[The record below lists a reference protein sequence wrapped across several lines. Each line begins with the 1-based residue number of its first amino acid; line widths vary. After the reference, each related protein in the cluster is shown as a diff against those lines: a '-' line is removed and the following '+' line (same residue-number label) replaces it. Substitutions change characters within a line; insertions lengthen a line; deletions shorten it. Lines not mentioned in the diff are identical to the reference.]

1 MPTPSEPAL
10 PPSPPIEASSSRA
23 SFASCPPED
32 DRPYRAPREERIDS
46 PAPRDTEG
54 EHEDEDEQMASVR
67 QEPTPDPEA
76 EAESEVQGDA
86 DTQIQVRLPQTHEKG
101 EHVEDTGADETGM
114 LSSSATPDASAGGEL
129 DAAAAAQHST
139 GDPASSRPSTSD
151 EPLYLSFPCDRDRH
165 IPRTTSS
172 FLRPGS
178 KFKGTQQSDRQVYDV
193 QVEIKDV
200 DMAESFLCGYLRIQG
215 LTDDHPTLTTFFEGE
230 IIGPKHLFKTTHPS
244 WGSTEKVDLQHWA
257 RFPAWR
263 PLARSATRN
272 PGTFTLKNYS
282 EREHLFMRWKE
293 YFLVPDHRVRS
304 ISGASFEGFY
314 YICFNQVQGTVSG
327 IYFHAK
333 SEKYQQ
339 LELRHVDDRGCVP
352 AMEFRYEYKMR
363 PFLPVGP
370 TFSSR
375 KLFYD

>member
-151 EPLYLSFPCDRDRH
+151 EPLYLSFPCDRDRVSNALDFRESGDDQLTLCSTAYTANH
-165 IPRTTSS
+165 LQLSTAR
-172 FLRPGS
+172 
-178 KFKGTQQSDRQVYDV
+178 QQ
-193 QVEIKDV
+193 
-200 DMAESFLCGYLRIQG
+200 IQ
-215 LTDDHPTLTTFFEGE
+215 
-230 IIGPKHLFKTTHPS
+230 
-244 WGSTEKVDLQHWA
+244 
-257 RFPAWR
+257 
-263 PLARSATRN
+263 RN
-272 PGTFTLKNYS
+272 PA
-282 EREHLFMRWKE
+282 
-293 YFLVPDHRVRS
+293 V
-304 ISGASFEGFY
+304 
-314 YICFNQVQGTVSG
+314 
-327 IYFHAK
+327 
-333 SEKYQQ
+333 
-339 LELRHVDDRGCVP
+339 
-352 AMEFRYEYKMR
+352 
-363 PFLPVGP
+363 
-370 TFSSR
+370 
-375 KLFYD
+375 